1 MRKII
6 LDVDTGTDDAVAIV
20 LAHNSDKLDVLGIT
34 TVNGNRGI
42 EYTTENT
49 LRVVEKFGYETPV
62 FKGCGLPIASTLIK
76 GRKDNV
82 PYRGEENPEE
92 NVHEDYLN
100 LEKSENRKFENID
113 AVSWIVKTLKE
124 SKEKITIVGVGPL
137 TNIATALRIDPA
149 IKDNIESIV
158 IMGGGYREN
167 NKTPAA
173 EFNFW
178 VDPEAAKIVLES
190 GCEITMVPLDATHKA
205 AVSINIIEQLNK
217 NNNIESDFV
226 SDIIRERLSGYN
238 KWQPMKDNTT
248 VPIHDALAICYLI
261 NDKVLEDIRKVNVD
275 VDVSGGICDGQSV
288 CDVENKLKSN
298 IRNVNLALSA
308 NKFIFEE
315 MIYKLLNK
323 EKI

>member
-1 MRKII
+1 M
-6 LDVDTGTDDAVAIV
+6 
-20 LAHNSDKLDVLGIT
+20 
-34 TVNGNRGI
+34 
-42 EYTTENT
+42 
-49 LRVVEKFGYETPV
+49 
-62 FKGCGLPIASTLIK
+62 
-76 GRKDNV
+76 

>member
-1 MRKII
+1 MRRII
-6 LDVDTGTDDAVAIV
+6 LDVDTGTDDAVAII
-20 LAHNSDKLDVLGIT
+20 LAHKSKNIEVLGLT

-49 LRVVEKFGYETPV
+49 LRLVESFDYDTPV
-62 FKGCGLPIASTLIK
+62 YKGCELPIASTLIK

-82 PYRGEENPEE
+82 PHKGQDNPEE
-92 NVHEDYLN
+92 NVHQDYLN
-100 LEKSENRKFENID
+100 LPISNNRVIEDIN
-113 AVSWIVKTLKE
+113 AVSWIVDKIKN
-124 SKEKITIVGVGPL
+124 SNEKITIVGVGPL
-137 TNIATALRIDPA
+137 TNIATALRIDPS
-149 IKDNIESIV
+149 IKNNIDKII

-205 AVSINIIEQLNK
+205 AVSVDIVKKLEK
-217 NNNIESDFV
+217 NNNKEASFV
-226 SDIIRERLSGYN
+226 AEIIKERLKGYN

-261 NDKVLEDIRKVNVD
+261 NPSVLEDMHQVNVD

-288 CDVENKLKSN
+288 CDVENKLKSD
-298 IRNVNLALSA
+298 IKNVNLALSA
-308 NKFIFEE
+308 NKVLFED
-315 MIYKLLNK
+315 MIIDLLK
-323 EKI
+323 